1 MRGMLSEL
9 WGPPGLILLGTLLAG
24 FGVYLAAVK
33 QTARSNSQ
41 SDVLRDVAART
52 GNNKLLEELI
62 QERSRAL
69 NADRGKADDI
79 ADALVKRLPS
89 STEQFN
95 AMEENKRSVFENR
108 TADFRLK
115 WEPLFNATLSLFDKL
130 VDKCTKA
137 GINVEKTTGE
147 PLTLT
152 SDLPGP
158 SPITLR
164 GVIRNHV
171 VVRIMYT
178 PIVLSP
184 GESGTGAQIEFHIQ
198 DRRGRDTVP
207 LYITLNQEEGHC
219 LWSLPGHPPAGSGN
233 VRAPKD
239 GKIPQEFLDF
249 IYDGFARVFERFL
262 LEAGAND
269 SGTTTK

>member
-108 TADFRLK
+108 TAD
-115 WEPLFNATLSLFDKL
+115 
-130 VDKCTKA
+130 
-137 GINVEKTTGE
+137 
-147 PLTLT
+147 
-152 SDLPGP
+152 
-158 SPITLR
+158 
-164 GVIRNHV
+164 
-171 VVRIMYT
+171 
-178 PIVLSP
+178 
-184 GESGTGAQIEFHIQ
+184 
-198 DRRGRDTVP
+198 
-207 LYITLNQEEGHC
+207 
-219 LWSLPGHPPAGSGN
+219 
-233 VRAPKD
+233 
-239 GKIPQEFLDF
+239 
-249 IYDGFARVFERFL
+249 
-262 LEAGAND
+262 
-269 SGTTTK
+269 